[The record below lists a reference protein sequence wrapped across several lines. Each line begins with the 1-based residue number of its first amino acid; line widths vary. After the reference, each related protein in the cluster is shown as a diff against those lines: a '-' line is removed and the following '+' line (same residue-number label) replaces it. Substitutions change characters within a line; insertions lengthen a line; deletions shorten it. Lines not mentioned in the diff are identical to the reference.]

1 MGTGGPLGGALPSRC
16 AKASK
21 RDAPGGAGGS
31 GAAAGRGARAA
42 AAMESSFSSAARASG
57 ALDGRFLPCSF
68 FHHGSGASRFEAFAH
83 REGSAPPSGPP
94 VPMGRAEAMI
104 AQAAPPE
111 APELCDVPC
120 TVDAA
125 RTKCTRSFHGVK
137 VAFAFDT
144 PLTPQQN
151 VMQRVVKAIL
161 KRETALLESPTAR
174 ARRRPSYRRAWRP
187 SAT

>member
-1 MGTGGPLGGALPSRC
+1 M
-16 AKASK
+16 
-21 RDAPGGAGGS
+21 
-31 GAAAGRGARAA
+31 
-42 AAMESSFSSAARASG
+42 
-57 ALDGRFLPCSF
+57 
-68 FHHGSGASRFEAFAH
+68 
-83 REGSAPPSGPP
+83 
-94 VPMGRAEAMI
+94 PMGRAEAMI

-161 KRETALLESPTAR
+161 KRETALLESPTGTGKTQALLSSCLAAQRHLMLQGQKVGKIIYATRTIGQVKQLPGELRRNPYRALAAPLASRAHYCTNDAVKAR
-174 ARRRPSYRRAWRP
+174 KAIPQGQARPAARWPRPSRNLGAAA
-187 SAT
+187 AT